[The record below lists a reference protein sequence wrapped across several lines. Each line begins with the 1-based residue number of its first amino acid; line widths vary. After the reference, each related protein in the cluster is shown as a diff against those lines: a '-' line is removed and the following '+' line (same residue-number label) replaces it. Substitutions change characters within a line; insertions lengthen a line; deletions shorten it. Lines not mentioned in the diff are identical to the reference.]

1 MARFLIWMDDAQ
13 DKGWACSNCDW
24 RFPLPALLQDEEARK
39 AYDRLGALKFKE
51 HACKVTASS
60 QWQAAASSRAP
71 PGNEGLQTQGRRFS
85 CNRRDGTGMPQ
96 RSESFGACQS
106 GWRKVLVRN
115 PRGQNLIGT
124 AFHGT
129 NSIYG
134 SVVPP
139 PRGSERFLAIA
150 PTAYAVGFI
159 RAPLRGRYHI

>member
-71 PGNEGLQTQGRRFS
+71 TFAERARALVMKGYKPKDAVSLVIDETALECHN
-85 CNRRDGTGMPQ
+85 DP
-96 RSESFGACQS
+96 
-106 GWRKVLVRN
+106 KVLARA
-115 PRGQNLIGT
+115 RADG
-124 AFHGT
+124 
-129 NSIYG
+129 
-134 SVVPP
+134 
-139 PRGSERFLAIA
+139 EKFLLE
-150 PTAYAVGFI
+150 I
-159 RAPLRGRYHI
+159 REGKI